1 MMVVGKK
8 TYMEKQQGFTLVE
21 VLASI
26 VLISLIV
33 MVSISFF
40 IHSQRT
46 QTTSSQMTDA
56 TYIVQSEMEL
66 MESLSSNE
74 PFDVAKTRLV
84 NDFNYHE
91 QPDSHNTFRFE
102 RMESDFLI
110 KLRVMTDK
118 ALTAYEEDEMCM
130 CRIIVEAFEDDK
142 LKSKM
147 ETKKEWRVEGD

>member
-1 MMVVGKK
+1 MMVWKK
-8 TYMEKQQGFTLVE
+8 TNMDKQKGFTLVE

-46 QTTSSQMTDA
+46 QNTSSQITDA
-56 TYIVQSEMEL
+56 TYVVQNEMEFIENL
-66 MESLSSNE
+66 SNTES
-74 PFDVAKTRLV
+74 FTVARLRLV

-91 QPDSHNTFRFE
+91 QSDSHHTFRFE
-102 RMESDFLI
+102 RTESPFLI
-110 KLRVMTDK
+110 KLRVITDK
-118 ALTAYEEDEMCM
+118 SLTSYEEGEMCM
-130 CRIIVEAFEDDK
+130 CTIIVEALEDSK

-147 ETKKEWRVEGD
+147 ETKKEWRVDGE